1 MSSTITSPEIVEL
14 PAELLESLTQK
25 QEQKQITVV
34 VTVGSKPIVQYQRIW
49 PCIELRSEVNAERA
63 KLLQVIGLTSF
74 PNWTSIP
81 AGTKKQFCLIFEPLS
96 SDVSSFSIVE
106 DIPEPGGY
114 LESGI
119 LRNKTDV
126 YRVWQ

>member
-1 MSSTITSPEIVEL
+1 MSSTITSPEIAEL
-14 PAELLESLTQK
+14 PAELLESLSQI
-25 QEQKQITVV
+25 QDQKQITVI
-34 VTVGSKPIVQYQRIW
+34 VTVGNYPEVRIW
-49 PCIELRSEVNAERA
+49 PNIELRSEVNAERA
-63 KLLQVIGLTSF
+63 KLLQVIGLNPF

-106 DIPEPGGY
+106 EIPEPGGFF
-114 LESGI
+114 ESGI